1 MKTTTKGGARWGP
14 FVLGRRC
21 KHAAGELGDIYEA
34 VHVDTGAPA
43 LVMIPRPESKWR
55 PRRDWRTRTFVQTSP
70 PLLAKVVEAAP
81 NQGRL
86 PDLTESESV
95 LLAGFEALSHDGRM
109 RTYLTGG
116 LLGRHKWWP
125 VVAGLAV
132 AGMALL
138 VLGGCVGWMSRGRT
152 AEAPVLAPVV
162 HVILDSEQ
170 RAPFLTDGEAHGVN
184 GIAYPLPDK
193 PFQNQAKAPC
203 PGDRDELAINGGCW
217 VVLKRK
223 PPCHKDQAEYQGEC
237 YLPVSSNRGARPPQS
252 VSP

>member
-116 LLGRHKWWP
+116 VLGRHKWWP

-152 AEAPVLAPVV
+152 AEAPMLADVEMSAVV
-162 HVILDSEQ
+162 Y
-170 RAPFLTDGEAHGVN
+170 APRLTARTPQASSA
-184 GIAYPLPDK
+184 IAYPMPAK
-193 PFQNQAKAPC
+193 PFRNQAKAPC
-203 PGDRDELAINGGCW
+203 PPEREEAEINGGCW
-217 VVLKRK
+217 VVLERR
-223 PPCHKDQAEYQGEC
+223 PPCLSDQAEYKGKC
-237 YLPVSSNRGARPPQS
+237 YLPVASEQRPPQS